1 MDSGEVRGACSLL
14 RLYLAL
20 IPVGHA
26 DVPIFR
32 HIDRGSVKGW
42 IWRPRSIGY
51 SRMSELVKEAL
62 RKVGV
67 DSGLYGLHS
76 FRSGAATEVGK
87 DTSID
92 SRLHDRHGG
101 WAAGSAA
108 KDGYIE
114 ESEENLL
121 RVPLCLRI

>member
-1 MDSGEVRGACSLL
+1 
-14 RLYLAL
+14 
-20 IPVGHA
+20 
-26 DVPIFR
+26 
-32 HIDRGSVKGW
+32 
-42 IWRPRSIGY
+42 
-51 SRMSELVKEAL
+51 
-62 RKVGV
+62 
-67 DSGLYGLHS
+67 LYGLHS

-101 WAAGSAA
+101 WAVNSTA

-121 RVPLCLRI
+121 RVPMHLSI